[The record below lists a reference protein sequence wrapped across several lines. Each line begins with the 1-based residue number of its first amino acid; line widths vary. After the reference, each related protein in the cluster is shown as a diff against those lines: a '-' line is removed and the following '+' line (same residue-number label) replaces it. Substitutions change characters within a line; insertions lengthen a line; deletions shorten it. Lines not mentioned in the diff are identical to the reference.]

1 MLENADHA
9 DVRQAA
15 REPSAQRHAE
25 AHGSGNGGRELPTAR
40 GADLQVCA
48 GPPGPALFITP
59 DGLPLSWMRTH
70 SAKSLALLLCSFLLA
85 PAFAQAPF
93 SGTPA
98 IEQSL
103 KKLTVL
109 GSVLLIA
116 AHPDDENT
124 AILAYYARGR
134 QMRTGYLSLTRGE
147 GGQNLIGP
155 EQGDLLGL
163 IRSHELLAARRID
176 GAEQYFTRAIDFGYS
191 KTPEETFAKW
201 GRERI
206 LSDVV
211 WVIRRFRPD
220 VVILRFSG
228 TPKDGHGQH
237 QVSAILGKEAFFAA
251 GDPSRFPEQLKFVE
265 PWKARRLLFN
275 TFSFTREQ
283 EKDAAAAPGRIE
295 VDTGAYNPVLGV
307 SYSQIAGMS
316 RSMHRSQGMGAS
328 QRPGPSRQFLVPV
341 AGDAP
346 AKDALDGIDTTW
358 ERVPGG
364 AEIGRILAE
373 AVRTFEP
380 EHPER
385 TIPLLLKAHPLIAA
399 IHDPW
404 ASEKLVELHEAIALC
419 AGLWL
424 DANADSYAVV
434 PGATVEVG
442 YTALNRSAFPMA
454 LDSLTLEGMG
464 GESRTDTH
472 DATHDAAHRTALP
485 PNQPVNAQLK
495 YAVPADQPYSQ
506 PFWLREPKQGDTYTI
521 SDQRMVGLPDDPP
534 LLNLRFGMEAGGVA
548 FDLVRPVRHRY
559 VDRVDGEQT
568 RALTVVPPVALNLP
582 QDVVLFPN
590 GDARRV
596 EIEVHANV
604 PKVAGDVRLA
614 LDAGWSAEPV
624 SRAFEQAQAG
634 QQQPLAF
641 EVTPARGPDPPAW
654 LRGVA
659 RVGDREIGVGM
670 QVISHPPLPPLTVF
684 PPAVVRLV
692 RADVRVTARKVGYV
706 MGAGDQM
713 PDAIRQMGC
722 EVTLLTP
729 SDLEQRDLSE
739 FDAIVTGVR
748 AYNTRAD
755 LRVNLPRLLDYL
767 RNGGKLIDQYNV
779 TDGSLVPMGPY
790 PFKVGRERVSVE
802 EAPVTFTNPGNPLL
816 STPNEITQKD
826 FEGWIQER
834 GLYFASEWDAR
845 YQTVL
850 ESHDPGEKPLAG
862 GMLYARY
869 GKGVYIFSGY
879 SWFRELPAGV
889 PGAYRL
895 FANMLSAK

>member
-1 MLENADHA
+1 
-9 DVRQAA
+9 
-15 REPSAQRHAE
+15 
-25 AHGSGNGGRELPTAR
+25 
-40 GADLQVCA
+40 
-48 GPPGPALFITP
+48 
-59 DGLPLSWMRTH
+59 MRTH
-70 SAKSLALLLCSFLLA
+70 SAKSLALLLCLFLLA

-103 KKLTVL
+103 RKLTVL

-134 QMRTGYLSLTRGE
+134 HMRTGYLSLTRGE

-163 IRSHELLAARRID
+163 IRSHELLAARQID
-176 GAEQYFTRAIDFGYS
+176 GAEQFFTRAIDFGYS
-191 KTPEETFAKW
+191 KTPEETLAKW

-228 TPKDGHGQH
+228 TSKDGHGQH

-251 GDPSRFPEQLKFVE
+251 ADPSRFPEQLKFVE

-275 TFSFTREQ
+275 SFSFTKEM
-283 EKDAAAAPGRIE
+283 EKDAAATPGRIE
-295 VDTGAYNPVLGV
+295 VDTGAYDPVLGV

-346 AKDALDGIDTTW
+346 ANQAKDAFDGIDTTW
-358 ERVPGG
+358 QRVPGG
-364 AEIGRILAE
+364 AEIARILDE

-385 TIPLLLKAHPLIAA
+385 TIPLLLKAHPIIAA
-399 IHDPW
+399 PAALHDPW
-404 ASEKLVELHEAIALC
+404 AGEKLVELHEAIALC

-424 DANADSYAVV
+424 DANAGNYAVV
-434 PGATVEVG
+434 PGATVDVA

-464 GESRTDTH
+464 GESRTDAH
-472 DATHDAAHRTALP
+472 SAALG

-495 YAVPADQPYSQ
+495 YAIPSDQPYSQ
-506 PFWLREPKQGDTYTI
+506 PFWLRGPKQGDTYTI
-521 SDQRMVGLPDDPP
+521 SDQRMIGLPDDPP
-534 LLNLRFGMEAGGVA
+534 LLNLRFGMQAGGVA

-568 RALTVVPPVALNLP
+568 RALIVVPPVALNLP
-582 QDVVLFPN
+582 QDVVLFPS
-590 GDARRV
+590 GDARKV
-596 EIEVHANV
+596 EIQVRADV

-614 LDAGWSAEPV
+614 LDPGWSAAPA
-624 SRAFEQAQAG
+624 SRTFEQAQAG

-684 PPAVVRLV
+684 PPAVVKLV

-755 LRVNLPRLLDYL
+755 LRVNLPRLLDYV

>member
-1 MLENADHA
+1 MCTLIAKF
-9 DVRQAA
+9 Q
-15 REPSAQRHAE
+15 
-25 AHGSGNGGRELPTAR
+25 TAFL
-40 GADLQVCA
+40 GLV
-48 GPPGPALFITP
+48 LF
-59 DGLPLSWMRTH
+59 
-70 SAKSLALLLCSFLLA
+70 A
-85 PAFAQAPF
+85 PAFAQTPF

-103 KKLTVL
+103 KKLNVL

-134 QMRTGYLSLTRGE
+134 HIRTGYLSLTRGE

-163 IRSHELLAARRID
+163 IRTHELLAARQID
-176 GAEQYFTRAIDFGYS
+176 GAEQFFTRAIDFGYS

-228 TPKDGHGQH
+228 TPRDGHGQH
-237 QVSAILGKEAFFAA
+237 QVSAILGKEAFSAA
-251 GDPSRFPEQLKFVE
+251 ADPSRFPEQLKYVE

-275 TFSFTREQ
+275 TFSFTRDQ
-283 EKDAAAAPGRIE
+283 EKEAAATPGRIE
-295 VDTGAYNPVLGV
+295 VDTGAYNPVLGA

-316 RSMHRSQGMGAS
+316 RSMHRSQGMGAP
-328 QRPGPSRQFLVPV
+328 QRPGPSRNYLVPV

-346 AKDALDGIDTTW
+346 SKDAFDGIDTTW

-364 AEIGRILAE
+364 AEIGRILSE

-380 EHPER
+380 DHPER
-385 TIPLLLKAHPLIAA
+385 SIPLLLKAAAPMAA
-399 IHDPW
+399 IQDPW
-404 ASEKLVELHEAIALC
+404 AREKVNELHEAIALC

-424 DANADSYAVV
+424 DADADVYAAA
-434 PGATVEVG
+434 PGSTVEVR
-442 YTALNRSAFPMA
+442 YTALDRSGFPMA

-464 GESRTDTH
+464 GSSRTDAQH
-472 DATHDAAHRTALP
+472 AALK
-485 PNQPVNAQLK
+485 PNEPVNASLK

-506 PFWLREPKQGDTYTI
+506 PYWLREHKTGDTYTI
-521 SDQRMVGLPDDPP
+521 PNQELVGLPDDPP
-534 LLNLRFGMEAGGVA
+534 VLSLRFRIEAGGVA

-559 VDRVDGEQT
+559 IDRVEGEQT

-590 GDARRV
+590 GGARKV
-596 EIEVHANV
+596 EIEVRAEV
-604 PKVAGDVRLA
+604 PKVAGDVKLV
-614 LDAGWSAEPV
+614 LDSGWIAEPLV
-624 SRAFEQAQAG
+624 RAFEQAKAG
-634 QQQPLAF
+634 EQQPLAF
-641 EVTPARGPDPPAW
+641 DVKPAAGPDPPAY
-654 LRGVA
+654 LRAAAEIG
-659 RVGDREIGVGM
+659 GREISVGM

-684 PPAVVRLV
+684 PPAVIKLV
-692 RADVRVTARKVGYV
+692 PVDVRVTAHKIGYV
-706 MGAGDQM
+706 MGAGDEM
-713 PDAIRQMGC
+713 PDAIRQLGC
-722 EVTLLTP
+722 EVTLLTA
-729 SDLEQRDLSE
+729 SDLEQGDLSK
-739 FDAIVTGVR
+739 FHAIVTGVR
-748 AYNTRAD
+748 AYNVRAD
-755 LRVNLPRLLDYL
+755 LRANLPRLLEYVRD
-767 RNGGKLIDQYNV
+767 GGTLIDQYNV
-779 TDGSLVPMGPY
+779 TDSNLLPTGSNVAPMGPY
-790 PFKVGRERVSVE
+790 PFTISHGRVSVE
-802 EAPVTFTNPGNPLL
+802 EAPVAFPNPQSPLL
-816 STPNEITQKD
+816 HSPNEITPED
-826 FEGWIQER
+826 FAGWIQER
-834 GLYFASEWDAR
+834 GLYFASEWDSH

-862 GMLYARY
+862 GMLFTRY

-889 PGAYRL
+889 PGAFRI
-895 FANMLSAK
+895 FANMLSAGG

>member
-1 MLENADHA
+1 
-9 DVRQAA
+9 
-15 REPSAQRHAE
+15 
-25 AHGSGNGGRELPTAR
+25 
-40 GADLQVCA
+40 
-48 GPPGPALFITP
+48 
-59 DGLPLSWMRTH
+59 MRTH
-70 SAKSLALLLCSFLLA
+70 SAKSGLPSPCRKGAVLALLLCLLPLA
-85 PAFAQAPF
+85 PALAQAPF

-109 GSVLLIA
+109 GSVLMIA

-134 QMRTGYLSLTRGE
+134 HMRTGYLSLTRGE
-147 GGQNLIGP
+147 GGQNLIGA

-163 IRSHELLAARRID
+163 IRSQELLAARRID
-176 GAEQYFTRAIDFGYS
+176 GAEQFFTRAIDFGFS
-191 KTPEETFAKW
+191 KTPEETFEKW

-211 WVIRRFRPD
+211 WVIRSFRPD

-228 TPKDGHGQH
+228 TPRDGHGQH
-237 QVSAILGKEAFFAA
+237 QVSALVGKEAFVAA
-251 GDPSRFPEQLKFVE
+251 ADPSRFPEQLKFVE
-265 PWKARRLLFN
+265 PWKARRLMFN
-275 TFSFTREQ
+275 SFSFTREM
-283 EKDAAAAPGRIE
+283 EKEAATTPGRIE
-295 VDTGAYNPVLGV
+295 VDTGAFDPVLGV

-328 QRPGPSRQFLVPV
+328 QRPGPSRNFLVPV

-346 AKDALDGIDTTW
+346 AKDARDAFDGIDTSW
-358 ERVPGG
+358 GRVPGG
-364 AEIGRILAE
+364 AELGRILDE
-373 AVRTFEP
+373 AVRAFEP
-380 EHPER
+380 DHPER
-385 TIPLLLKAHPLIAA
+385 TIPLLLKAREPIAA
-399 IHDPW
+399 LDDPW
-404 ASEKLVELHEAIALC
+404 AREKLIELNEAIALC

-424 DANADSYAVV
+424 DANADNYAVV
-434 PGATVEVG
+434 PGASVEVA

-454 LDSLTLEGMG
+454 LESLTLEGMG
-464 GESRTDTH
+464 GQSRTD
-472 DATHDAAHRTALP
+472 AHHAPLES
-485 PNQPVNAQLK
+485 NQPVNAQLK
-495 YAVPADQPYSQ
+495 FAVPADQPYSQ

-534 LLNLRFGMEAGGVA
+534 LLNLRFGIEAGGVS

-568 RALTVVPPVALNLP
+568 RALTVVPLVSLNLP

-590 GDARRV
+590 GDARKV
-596 EIEVHANV
+596 EIEVRADV

-614 LDAGWSAEPV
+614 LDAGWTADPV
-624 SRAFEQAQAG
+624 SRPFEQAQAG
-634 QQQPLAF
+634 QQQPLSF
-641 EVTPARGPDPPAW
+641 EVKPARGADPPAL

-659 RVGDREIGVGM
+659 HVGDREIGVGLL
-670 QVISHPPLPPLTVF
+670 VISHPPLPPLTVF
-684 PPAVVRLV
+684 PPAVVKLV
-692 RADVRVTARKVGYV
+692 RADVRVTAHKIGYV
-706 MGAGDQM
+706 MGAGDDM
-713 PDAIRQMGC
+713 PDAIRQLGC
-722 EVTLLTP
+722 EVTLLTA

-755 LRVNLPRLLDYL
+755 LRVNLPRLLDYV

-779 TDGSLVPMGPY
+779 TDGNLVPMGPY
-790 PFKVGRERVSVE
+790 PFKIGHDRVTVE
-802 EAPVTFTNPGNPLL
+802 ESPVTFTNLSNPLL
-816 STPNEITQKD
+816 SAPNEISQKD
-826 FEGWIQER
+826 FDGWIQER
-834 GLYFASEWDAR
+834 GLYFASEWDPR

>member
-1 MLENADHA
+1 
-9 DVRQAA
+9 
-15 REPSAQRHAE
+15 
-25 AHGSGNGGRELPTAR
+25 
-40 GADLQVCA
+40 
-48 GPPGPALFITP
+48 
-59 DGLPLSWMRTH
+59 MRTH
-70 SAKSLALLLCSFLLA
+70 SAKSLVAHALLRAVSRLVSTLLCLFVVK
-85 PAFAQAPF
+85 PALAQAPF

-103 KKLTVL
+103 EKLTVL
-109 GSVLLIA
+109 GSVLMIA

-134 QMRTGYLSLTRGE
+134 HMRTGYLSLTRGE

-176 GAEQYFTRAIDFGYS
+176 GAEQFFTRAVDFGFT
-191 KTPEETFAKW
+191 KTPEETFEKW

-251 GDPSRFPEQLKFVE
+251 GDPNRFPEQLKFVE

-275 TFSFTREQ
+275 LFSFTRET
-283 EKDAAAAPGRIE
+283 EKEAAATPGRIE
-295 VDTGAYNPVLGV
+295 VDTGAYDPVLGV

-346 AKDALDGIDTTW
+346 AKDAFDGIDATW
-358 ERVPGG
+358 GRVPGG

-373 AVRTFEP
+373 AERTFVP
-380 EHPER
+380 DHPER
-385 TIPLLLKAHPLIAA
+385 TIPLLIKAHPLIAA

-404 ASEKLVELHEAIALC
+404 AREKLVDLNEAIALC

-434 PGATVEVG
+434 PGATVEVA

-454 LDSLTLEGMG
+454 LDSLTLGGMG
-464 GESRTDTH
+464 GESRTDAH
-472 DATHDAAHRTALP
+472 HAALG

-495 YAVPADQPYSQ
+495 YAVPANQPYSQ

-521 SDQRMVGLPDDPP
+521 SDQRLVGLPDDPP
-534 LLNLRFGMEAGGVA
+534 VLNLRFGIVAGGVA

-590 GDARRV
+590 GEARKV
-596 EIEVHANV
+596 EIAVRANM

-624 SRAFEQAQAG
+624 SRTFEQEKAG
-634 QQQPLAF
+634 QQQPLDF
-641 EVTPARGPDPPAW
+641 EVKPARGADPPAQ

-670 QVISHPPLPPLTVF
+670 LVISHPPLPPLTVF
-684 PPAVVRLV
+684 PPAVVKLV

-706 MGAGDQM
+706 MGAGDEM
-713 PDAIRQMGC
+713 PGAIRQLGC
-722 EVTLLTP
+722 EVTLLTA

-755 LRVNLPRLLDYL
+755 LRANLPRLLDYVHS
-767 RNGGKLIDQYNV
+767 GGKLIDQYNV
-779 TDGSLVPMGPY
+779 TDGNLVPMGPY
-790 PFKVGRERVSVE
+790 PFKVGHDRVTVE
-802 EAPVTFTNPGNPLL
+802 ESPVTFTNPGNPLL

-826 FEGWIQER
+826 FEGWTQER

-845 YQTVL
+845 YQTIL

-869 GKGVYIFSGY
+869 GKGVYVFTGY

-895 FANMLSAK
+895 FANMLSAR

>member
-1 MLENADHA
+1 
-9 DVRQAA
+9 
-15 REPSAQRHAE
+15 
-25 AHGSGNGGRELPTAR
+25 
-40 GADLQVCA
+40 
-48 GPPGPALFITP
+48 
-59 DGLPLSWMRTH
+59 MRTH
-70 SAKSLALLLCSFLLA
+70 SAKSRLPSRDRKLPSRDRKGAFLALLLCLFPLP
-85 PAFAQAPF
+85 PAFAQSPF

-103 KKLTVL
+103 EKLTVL
-109 GSVLLIA
+109 GSVLMIA

-134 QMRTGYLSLTRGE
+134 HMRTGYLSLTRGE

-163 IRSHELLAARRID
+163 IRSHELLAARQID
-176 GAEQYFTRAIDFGYS
+176 GAEQFFTRAIDFGYS
-191 KTPEETFAKW
+191 KTPEETFEKW
-201 GRERI
+201 GHERV

-237 QVSAILGKEAFFAA
+237 QVSAIVGKEAFFAA
-251 GDPSRFPEQLKFVE
+251 GDPTRFPEQLKIVQ
-265 PWKARRLLFN
+265 PWKARRLMFN
-275 TFSFTREQ
+275 SFSFTREM
-283 EKDAAAAPGRIE
+283 EKEAAATPGRIE
-295 VDTGAYNPVLGV
+295 VDTGAFNPVLGV

-316 RSMHRSQGMGAS
+316 RSMHRSQGMGAT
-328 QRPGPSRQFLVPV
+328 QRPGPSKQFLVPV
-341 AGDAP
+341 AGDAL
-346 AKDALDGIDTTW
+346 AKDAKDVFDSIDTTW
-358 ERVPGG
+358 ERLPGG
-364 AEIGRILAE
+364 AEAGHILEE

-380 EHPER
+380 DHPER

-399 IHDPW
+399 IAATDAPW
-404 ASEKLVELHEAIALC
+404 AREKLVELNEAIALC

-424 DANADSYAVV
+424 DANADNYAVV
-434 PGATVEVG
+434 PGATVEVS
-442 YTALNRSAFPMA
+442 YTALNRSSFPMA

-464 GESRTDTH
+464 VESH
-472 DATHDAAHRTALP
+472 AAAHDPAQHAALGLE
-485 PNQPVNAQLK
+485 QPVNAQLQC
-495 YAVPADQPYSQ
+495 AVPADQPYSQ

-534 LLNLRFGMEAGGVA
+534 LLNLRFGIEAGGVA
-548 FDLVRPVRHRY
+548 VDLVRPVRHRY

-590 GDARRV
+590 GDARKV
-596 EIEVHANV
+596 EIEVRAGV
-604 PKVAGDVRLA
+604 PKVAGDVRVA

-624 SRAFEQAQAG
+624 ARPFEQAQEG

-641 EVTPARGPDPPAW
+641 EVKPAPGPDPPAL

-659 RVGDREIGVGM
+659 RLTEREAGREIAVGM
-670 QVISHPPLPPLTVF
+670 LVISHPPLPPLTVF
-684 PPAVVRLV
+684 PPAVVKLV
-692 RADVRVTARKVGYV
+692 RADVRVTAHKIGYV
-706 MGAGDQM
+706 MGAGDEM
-713 PDAIRQMGC
+713 PEAIRQLGC
-722 EVTLLTP
+722 EVTLLSA

-748 AYNTRAD
+748 AYNTRPD
-755 LRVNLPRLLDYL
+755 LRVNLPRLLDYV

-779 TDGSLVPMGPY
+779 MDGNLVPMGPY
-790 PFKVGRERVSVE
+790 PFKIGHDRITVE
-802 EAPVTFTNPGNPLL
+802 EAPVKFTNLSNPLL
-816 STPNEITQKD
+816 SKPNEITQKD
-826 FEGWIQER
+826 FEGWVQER
-834 GLYFASEWDAR
+834 GLYFASEWDPR

-862 GMLYARY
+862 GMLYTRY

-879 SWFRELPAGV
+879 AWFRELPAGV

-895 FANMLSAK
+895 FANMLSK

>member
-1 MLENADHA
+1 
-9 DVRQAA
+9 
-15 REPSAQRHAE
+15 
-25 AHGSGNGGRELPTAR
+25 
-40 GADLQVCA
+40 
-48 GPPGPALFITP
+48 
-59 DGLPLSWMRTH
+59 MRTH
-70 SAKSLALLLCSFLLA
+70 SAKSLVARLWGGQSGLPIRAERGSSPARDKSRPPDLWVSAGGVPVLVAMLLGLFQCVPAL
-85 PAFAQAPF
+85 AQAPF

-109 GSVLLIA
+109 GSVLMIA

-176 GAEQYFTRAIDFGYS
+176 GAEQFFTRAIDFGFT
-191 KTPEETFAKW
+191 KTPEETFEKW
-201 GRERI
+201 GHERI

-237 QVSAILGKEAFFAA
+237 QVSAIVGKEAFFAA

-275 TFSFTREQ
+275 SFSFTKEM
-283 EKDAAAAPGRIE
+283 EKDAAATPGRIE

-341 AGDAP
+341 AGEAP
-346 AKDALDGIDTTW
+346 AKDAKDALDGIDTTW
-358 ERVPGG
+358 ERVSGG
-364 AEIGRILAE
+364 AEIGRILEE
-373 AVRTFEP
+373 AVRTFAP

-385 TIPLLLKAHPLIAA
+385 TIPLLSKAHPLIAG
-399 IHDPW
+399 IHDAW
-404 ASEKLVELHEAIALC
+404 ASEKLAELNEAIALC

-424 DANADSYAVV
+424 DANVDNYAVV
-434 PGATVEVG
+434 PGATIEVN

-454 LDSLTLEGMG
+454 LEGLTLEGMG
-464 GESRTDTH
+464 GAARTDAKH
-472 DATHDAAHRTALP
+472 PALA

-521 SDQRMVGLPDDPP
+521 SDQRLVGLPDDPP
-534 LLNLRFGMEAGGVA
+534 LLTLRFGLEAGGVM
-548 FDLVRPVRHRY
+548 FDLVRPVRHRF

-582 QDVVLFPN
+582 QDVVLFPS
-590 GDARRV
+590 GDARKV
-596 EIEVHANV
+596 EIEVRANV
-604 PKVAGDVRLA
+604 PKVSGDVRLA
-614 LDAGWSAEPV
+614 LDAGWSADPL
-624 SRAFEQAQAG
+624 SRPFEQAQEG
-634 QQQPLAF
+634 QQQPLSF
-641 EVTPARGPDPPAW
+641 EIKPGPGPDPPAQ

-659 RVGDREIGVGM
+659 RVGEREIRVGM
-670 QVISHPPLPPLTVF
+670 LVISHPPLPPLTVF
-684 PPAVVRLV
+684 PPAVVKLV
-692 RADVRVTARKVGYV
+692 RADVRVTAHKIGYV

-713 PDAIRQMGC
+713 PDAIRQLGC
-722 EVTLLTP
+722 DVTLLTA

-755 LRVNLPRLLDYL
+755 LRVNLPRLLEYV

-779 TDGSLVPMGPY
+779 TDGNLVPMGPY
-790 PFKVGRERVSVE
+790 PFKVGHDRVTVE
-802 EAPVTFTNPGNPLL
+802 ESPVTFTNLSNPLL
-816 STPNEITQKD
+816 STPNEISQKD

-834 GLYFASEWDAR
+834 GLYFASEWDPR
-845 YQTVL
+845 YQTVI
-850 ESHDPGEKPLAG
+850 ESHDPGEKPLSG

>member
-1 MLENADHA
+1 
-9 DVRQAA
+9 
-15 REPSAQRHAE
+15 
-25 AHGSGNGGRELPTAR
+25 
-40 GADLQVCA
+40 
-48 GPPGPALFITP
+48 
-59 DGLPLSWMRTH
+59 MRTYF
-70 SAKSLALLLCSFLLA
+70 ATFLALLLGLFSLA

-93 SGTPA
+93 SGTPS

-109 GSVLLIA
+109 GSVLMIA

-134 QMRTGYLSLTRGE
+134 HMRTGYLSLTRGE

-163 IRSHELLAARRID
+163 IRSHELLEARRID
-176 GAEQYFTRAIDFGYS
+176 GAEQFFTRAIDFGYS

-201 GRERI
+201 GHERI

-237 QVSAILGKEAFFAA
+237 QVSAIVGKEAFFAA

-283 EKDAAAAPGRIE
+283 EKDAAAIPGRIE
-295 VDTGAYNPVLGV
+295 VDTGAFNPVLGV

-346 AKDALDGIDTTW
+346 AKDAFDGVDTTW
-358 ERVPGG
+358 GRVPGG
-364 AEIGRILAE
+364 AELGRILEE
-373 AVRTFEP
+373 AVTTFQP
-380 EHPER
+380 DHPER
-385 TIPLLLKAHPLIAA
+385 TIPVLLKARAPIAA
-399 IHDPW
+399 IAASNDSW
-404 ASEKLVELHEAIALC
+404 AREKLVELNEAIALC

-424 DANADSYAVV
+424 DANADDYAVV
-434 PGATVEVG
+434 PGATVGVA
-442 YTALNRSAFPMA
+442 YTALNRSSYPVA

-464 GESRTDTH
+464 GESHTDAH
-472 DATHDAAHRTALP
+472 HAAMLS
-485 PNQPVNAQLK
+485 NQPVNAQLK
-495 YAVPADQPYSQ
+495 YTVPANQPYSQ

-534 LLNLRFGMEAGGVA
+534 LLNLRFGLQAGDVA

-568 RALTVVPPVALNLP
+568 RALTVVPLVALNLP

-590 GDARRV
+590 GDARKV
-596 EIEVHANV
+596 EIEVRADV

-624 SRAFEQAQAG
+624 SRTFEQAQAG
-634 QQQPLAF
+634 QQQPLTF
-641 EVTPARGPDPPAW
+641 EVKPAQGADPPAQ

-659 RVGDREIGVGM
+659 HVGDREIGVGM
-670 QVISHPPLPPLTVF
+670 LVISHPPLPPLTVF
-684 PPAVVRLV
+684 PPAVVKLV

-706 MGAGDQM
+706 MGAGDEM
-713 PDAIRQMGC
+713 PDAIRQLGC
-722 EVTLLTP
+722 EVTLLSP
-729 SDLEQRDLSE
+729 SDLEQRNLSE

-755 LRVNLPRLLDYL
+755 LRVNLPRLLEYV
-767 RNGGKLIDQYNV
+767 RNGGTLIDQYNV
-779 TDGSLVPMGPY
+779 TDGNLVPMGPY
-790 PFKVGRERVSVE
+790 PFKVSHDRVTVE

-816 STPNEITQKD
+816 STPNQITQKD

-834 GLYFASEWDAR
+834 GLYFASEWDPK

-889 PGAYRL
+889 PGAYRV

>member
-1 MLENADHA
+1 
-9 DVRQAA
+9 
-15 REPSAQRHAE
+15 
-25 AHGSGNGGRELPTAR
+25 
-40 GADLQVCA
+40 
-48 GPPGPALFITP
+48 
-59 DGLPLSWMRTH
+59 MRIH
-70 SAKSLALLLCSFLLA
+70 SANCELEGGQFCPQPAFSRLSLSLLICLFLLA

-103 KKLTVL
+103 QKLTVL
-109 GSVLLIA
+109 GSVLMIA

-134 QMRTGYLSLTRGE
+134 HMRTGYLSLTRGE

-163 IRSHELLAARRID
+163 IRSQELLAARRID
-176 GAEQYFTRAIDFGYS
+176 GAEQYFPRAIDFGFS
-191 KTPEETFAKW
+191 KTPEETLAKW

-228 TPKDGHGQH
+228 TPRDGHGQH
-237 QVSAILGKEAFFAA
+237 QVSAILGKEAFAAA
-251 GDPSRFPEQLKFVE
+251 GDPTRFPEQLQFVE

-275 TFSFTREQ
+275 SFSFTKEM
-283 EKDAAAAPGRIE
+283 EKDAAATPGRIE

-346 AKDALDGIDTTW
+346 AKDAKDAFDAIDTTW
-358 ERVPGG
+358 NRLPGG
-364 AEIGRILAE
+364 APIGNILAQ
-373 AVRTFEP
+373 AATRFEP
-380 EHPER
+380 EFPEQ
-385 TIPLLLKAHPLIAA
+385 TIADLLQAYPLIAA
-399 IHDPW
+399 IHHPEAD
-404 ASEKLVELHEAIALC
+404 AKLAELREAIALC

-424 DANADSYAVV
+424 DANTDNYEVV
-434 PGATVEVG
+434 PGGSIEVN
-442 YTALNRSAFPMA
+442 YTALNRSTFPLV

-464 GESRTDTH
+464 ASVRSG
-472 DATHDAAHRTALP
+472 AQQAALKI
-485 PNQPVNAQLK
+485 NQPVNAQLK
-495 YAVPADQPYSQ
+495 FAVPADQPYSQ
-506 PFWLREPKQGDTYTI
+506 PFWLRLPKQGDTYNI
-521 SDQRMVGLPDDPP
+521 PDQRMIGLPDDPP
-534 LLNLRFGMEAGGVA
+534 LLNLRFHILANGVA

-582 QDVVLFPN
+582 QDVVLFPS
-590 GDARRV
+590 GDARQVAIQVR
-596 EIEVHANV
+596 ADV

-614 LDAGWSAEPV
+614 LDAGWTAEPV
-624 SRAFEQAQAG
+624 SRNFEQAQAG
-634 QQQPLAF
+634 QQQPLTF
-641 EVTPARGPDPPAW
+641 EVTPARGPDPPAQ

-659 RVGDREIGVGM
+659 HVGGREIGVGM
-670 QVISHPPLPPLTVF
+670 LVISHPPLPPLTVF
-684 PPAVVRLV
+684 PPAVVKLV

-706 MGAGDQM
+706 MGAGDEM
-713 PDAIRQMGC
+713 PDAIRQLGC
-722 EVTLLTP
+722 DVTLLTA
-729 SDLEQRDLSE
+729 SDLEQRNLSE

-755 LRVNLPRLLDYL
+755 LRVNLPRLMDYVY
-767 RNGGKLIDQYNV
+767 NGGKLIDQYNV
-779 TDGSLVPMGPY
+779 TDANLVPMGPY
-790 PFKVGRERVSVE
+790 PFKVGHDRVTVE
-802 EAPVTFTNPGNPLL
+802 EAPVTFTNLGNPLL

-879 SWFRELPAGV
+879 AWFRELPAGV
-889 PGAYRL
+889 AGAYRL

>member
-1 MLENADHA
+1 
-9 DVRQAA
+9 
-15 REPSAQRHAE
+15 
-25 AHGSGNGGRELPTAR
+25 
-40 GADLQVCA
+40 
-48 GPPGPALFITP
+48 
-59 DGLPLSWMRTH
+59 MRTH
-70 SAKSLALLLCSFLLA
+70 SAKHLVLLLSLFLLA

-103 KKLTVL
+103 EKLTVL
-109 GSVLLIA
+109 GSVLMIA

-134 QMRTGYLSLTRGE
+134 HMRTGYLSLTRGE

-163 IRSHELLAARRID
+163 IRSQELLAARRID
-176 GAEQYFTRAIDFGYS
+176 GAEQFFTRAIDFGFS
-191 KTPEETFAKW
+191 KTADETFAKW
-201 GRERI
+201 GHERV

-211 WVIRRFRPD
+211 WVIRSFRPD

-237 QVSAILGKEAFFAA
+237 QVSAIVGKEAFFAA
-251 GDPSRFPEQLKFVE
+251 GDPSRFPEQLKFVQ

-275 TFSFTREQ
+275 SFSFTKEM
-283 EKDAAAAPGRIE
+283 EKEAAATPGRIE

-328 QRPGPSRQFLVPV
+328 QRPGPSKNFLVPL

-346 AKDALDGIDTTW
+346 AKNPPMNDAFEGIDTTW

-364 AEIGRILAE
+364 AEIGRILEE
-373 AVRTFEP
+373 AARTFQP
-380 EHPER
+380 DRPER
-385 TIPLLLKAHPLIAA
+385 TIPLLLKAHPLVAA
-399 IHDPW
+399 LHDPW
-404 ASEKLVELHEAIALC
+404 ASEKLVELNEAIALC

-424 DANADSYAVV
+424 DANADNYAVV
-434 PGATVEVG
+434 PGATVELG
-442 YTALNRSAFPMA
+442 YSALNRSEFPMA

-464 GESRTDTH
+464 GETHTDAH
-472 DATHDAAHRTALP
+472 HAALAL
-485 PNQPVNAQLK
+485 NQPVNAQLK

-506 PFWLREPKQGDTYTI
+506 PFWLREPRGGDTYTI
-521 SDQRMVGLPDDPP
+521 SDQRLVGLPDDPP
-534 LLNLRFGMEAGGVA
+534 LLNLRFGIEAGGVA

-590 GDARRV
+590 GDARKV
-596 EIEVHANV
+596 EIEVRADA
-604 PKVAGDVRLA
+604 PKVAGLVRLA
-614 LDAGWSAEPV
+614 LDAGWNADPV
-624 SRAFEQAQAG
+624 SRPFEQAQEG
-634 QQQPLAF
+634 QQQPLSF
-641 EVTPARGPDPPAW
+641 EVKPDRGPDPPAW

-659 RVGDREIGVGM
+659 RVGEREISVGM
-670 QVISHPPLPPLTVF
+670 LVISHPPLPPLTVF
-684 PPAVVRLV
+684 PPAVVKLV
-692 RADVRVTARKVGYV
+692 RADVRVTAHKIGYV

-713 PDAIRQMGC
+713 PDAIRQLGC
-722 EVTLLTP
+722 EVTLLSA
-729 SDLEQRDLSE
+729 SDLEQRDLSA

-755 LRVNLPRLLDYL
+755 LRVNLPRLLDYV

-779 TDGSLVPMGPY
+779 TDGNLVPMGPY
-790 PFKVGRERVSVE
+790 PFKVGHERVTVE
-802 EAPVTFTNPGNPLL
+802 EAPVTFTNLSNPLL
-816 STPNEITQKD
+816 SNPNEITQKD
-826 FEGWIQER
+826 FDGWIQER
-834 GLYFASEWDAR
+834 GLYFATEWDPR

-862 GMLYARY
+862 GMLYTRY

-879 SWFRELPAGV
+879 AWFRELPAGV

-895 FANMLSAK
+895 FANMLSVK

>member
-1 MLENADHA
+1 
-9 DVRQAA
+9 
-15 REPSAQRHAE
+15 
-25 AHGSGNGGRELPTAR
+25 
-40 GADLQVCA
+40 
-48 GPPGPALFITP
+48 
-59 DGLPLSWMRTH
+59 MRTC
-70 SAKSLALLLCSFLLA
+70 SAKFLTLFLCAFLLTS
-85 PAFAQAPF
+85 AFAQVPF
-93 SGTPA
+93 AGTPA

-109 GSVLLIA
+109 GSVLMIA

-124 AILAYYARGR
+124 AILAYFARGR
-134 QMRTGYLSLTRGE
+134 HLRTGYLSLTRGE

-163 IRSHELLAARRID
+163 IRSHELLQAREID
-176 GAEQYFTRAIDFGYS
+176 GAEQFFTRAIDFGYT
-191 KTPEETFAKW
+191 KTPEETLAKW

-228 TPKDGHGQH
+228 TSKDGHGQH

-251 GDPSRFPEQLKFVE
+251 GDPTRFPEQLQYAE
-265 PWKARRLLFN
+265 AWKPRRLLFN
-275 TFSFTREQ
+275 TFSFTKEQ
-283 EKDAAAAPGRIE
+283 EKEAATIAGRIE
-295 VDTGAYNPVLGV
+295 VDVGAYNPVLGA

-328 QRPGPSRQFLVPV
+328 QRPGPSKQFLVPV
-341 AGDAP
+341 AGDPP
-346 AKDALDGIDTTW
+346 AKDALDGIDTGWT
-358 ERVPGG
+358 RVPSGG
-364 AEIGRILAE
+364 GVGRLLEE
-373 AVRTFEP
+373 AARAFQP
-380 EHPER
+380 DHPEL
-385 TIPLLLKAHPLIAA
+385 TIPLLLKAYAPIAA

-404 ASEKLVELHEAIALC
+404 AARKLADLREAIALC

-424 DANADSYAVV
+424 DANTESYAVV
-434 PGATVEVG
+434 PGAAVEVA
-442 YTALNRSAFPMA
+442 YTALNRSAFPIV

-464 GESRTDTH
+464 GQSRTDAKH
-472 DATHDAAHRTALP
+472 AALAA
-485 PNQPVNAQLK
+485 NQPVNAHLK
-495 YAVPADQPYSQ
+495 YAVPANQPYSQ
-506 PFWLREPKQGDTYTI
+506 PFWLREPKQGDSYAI
-521 SDQRMVGLPDDPP
+521 SDQRMIGLPDDPP
-534 LLNLRFGMEAGGVA
+534 LLNLRFGMEAAGLA

-590 GDARRV
+590 GASRKV
-596 EIEVHANV
+596 EMDLRADV
-604 PKVAGDVRLA
+604 PKVAGEVRLA
-614 LDAGWSAEPV
+614 LDSGWGAEPV
-624 SRAFEQAQAG
+624 SRPFEQTQEG
-634 QQQPLAF
+634 QQQSLTF
-641 EVTPARGPDPPAW
+641 EVKPAAGFTPPAQ

-659 RVGDREIGVGM
+659 RMGDREIGVGVL
-670 QVISHPPLPPLTVF
+670 VISHPPLPPLTVF
-684 PPAVVRLV
+684 PPAVVKLV
-692 RADVRVTARKVGYV
+692 RVDVRVTAKKIGYV

-713 PDAIRQMGC
+713 PDAIRQLGC
-722 EVTLLTP
+722 EVTLLSP
-729 SDLEQRDLSE
+729 SDLQQRDLSE

-755 LRVNLPRLLDYL
+755 LRVNLPRLLDYVQH
-767 RNGGKLIDQYNV
+767 GGTLIDQYNV
-779 TDGSLVPMGPY
+779 TDGNLVPIGPY

-802 EAPVTFTNPGNPLL
+802 EAAVAFTNPQNPLMAKPNQI
-816 STPNEITQKD
+816 TPKD
-826 FEGWIQER
+826 FDGWIQER
-834 GLYFASEWDAR
+834 GLYFASEWDPR

-850 ESHDPGEKPLAG
+850 ESHDPGEKPQGG

-869 GKGVYIFSGY
+869 GKGVYIFTGY
-879 SWFRELPAGV
+879 AWFRQLPAGV

>member
-1 MLENADHA
+1 
-9 DVRQAA
+9 
-15 REPSAQRHAE
+15 
-25 AHGSGNGGRELPTAR
+25 
-40 GADLQVCA
+40 
-48 GPPGPALFITP
+48 
-59 DGLPLSWMRTH
+59 MRTH
-70 SAKSLALLLCSFLLA
+70 SAKSLALLLFLIT

-103 KKLTVL
+103 RKLTVL
-109 GSVLLIA
+109 GSVLMIA

-124 AILAYYARGR
+124 AVLAYYARGR
-134 QMRTGYLSLTRGE
+134 HMRTGYLSLTRGE

-155 EQGDLLGL
+155 DQGDLLGL
-163 IRSHELLAARRID
+163 IRSHELLAARQID
-176 GAEQYFTRAIDFGYS
+176 GAEQFFTRAIDFGYS
-191 KTPEETFAKW
+191 KTAEETLAKW
-201 GRERI
+201 GRDRI

-228 TPKDGHGQH
+228 TPRDGHGQH

-251 GDPSRFPEQLKFVE
+251 GDPSHFPEQLKFVE
-265 PWKARRLLFN
+265 PWMPRRLLFN
-275 TFSFTREQ
+275 SFSFTKEM
-283 EKDAAAAPGRIE
+283 EKEAAATPGRIE
-295 VDTGAYNPVLGV
+295 VDTGAFDPVLGV

-346 AKDALDGIDTTW
+346 VKDAFDDIDANW
-358 ERVPGG
+358 NRVSGG
-364 AEIGRILAE
+364 AEIAPILDE

-399 IHDPW
+399 IGNPW
-404 ASEKLVELHEAIALC
+404 AAEKLVELNEAIALC

-424 DANADSYAVV
+424 DANAENYDVV
-434 PGATVEVG
+434 PGATVEVS
-442 YTALNRSAFPMA
+442 YTALNRSAFPMT
-454 LDSLTLEGMG
+454 LDKLTLEGMG
-464 GESRTDTH
+464 GSVPTDAKH
-472 DATHDAAHRTALP
+472 AAMAS
-485 PNQPVNAQLK
+485 NQPVNSQLK
-495 YAVPADQPYSQ
+495 YTVPADQPYSQ
-506 PFWLREPKQGDTYTI
+506 PFWLREPKQGDTYSI
-521 SDQRMVGLPDDPP
+521 PDQRLVGLPDDPP
-534 LLNLRFGMEAGGVA
+534 LLNLRFAIEAGGVA

-582 QDVVLFPN
+582 QNMVLFPN
-590 GDARRV
+590 SGARKV
-596 EIEVHANV
+596 EIEVRADV

-614 LDAGWSAEPV
+614 LDAGWSATPV
-624 SRAFEQAQAG
+624 SRPFEQAQAG

-641 EVTPARGPDPPAW
+641 EVTPDRGPDPPAW

-659 RVGDREIGVGM
+659 HLLQSGTEREIGVGM

-684 PPAVVRLV
+684 PPAIVKLV
-692 RADVRVTARKVGYV
+692 RADVRVTAHKVGYV
-706 MGAGDQM
+706 MGAGDEM
-713 PDAIRQMGC
+713 PDAIRQLGC
-722 EVTLLTP
+722 EVILLTA
-729 SDLEQRDLSE
+729 SDLEQRNLAE

-755 LRVNLPRLLDYL
+755 LRVNLPRLLDYV

-779 TDGSLVPMGPY
+779 TDGNLVPMGPY
-790 PFKVGRERVSVE
+790 PFKVGHDRVTVE
-802 EAPVTFTNPGNPLL
+802 EAPVTFTNLSNPLL

-862 GMLYARY
+862 GMLYAHY

-879 SWFRELPAGV
+879 AWFRELPAGV
-889 PGAYRL
+889 AGAYRL
-895 FANMLSAK
+895 FANMLSAN

>member
-1 MLENADHA
+1 MC
-9 DVRQAA
+9 
-15 REPSAQRHAE
+15 
-25 AHGSGNGGRELPTAR
+25 TY
-40 GADLQVCA
+40 
-48 GPPGPALFITP
+48 
-59 DGLPLSWMRTH
+59 
-70 SAKSLALLLCSFLLA
+70 SAKFLALLLCACLFA

-103 KKLTVL
+103 DKLPVL

-124 AILAYYARGR
+124 AILAYFARGR
-134 QMRTGYLSLTRGE
+134 HMRTGYLSLTRGE

-176 GAEQYFTRAIDFGYS
+176 GAEQFFTRAIDFGYS
-191 KTPEETFAKW
+191 KTPEETMAKW
-201 GRERI
+201 GHDRI

-211 WVIRRFRPD
+211 WVIRSFRPD

-237 QVSAILGKEAFFAA
+237 QVSAILGKEAFSAA
-251 GDPSRFPEQLKFVE
+251 ADPNRFPEQLKFVQ

-275 TFSFTREQ
+275 SFSFTREQ

-295 VDTGAYNPVLGV
+295 VDLGAYDPVLGV

-328 QRPGPSRQFLVPV
+328 QRPGPVKNYLVPV
-341 AGDAP
+341 AGDP
-346 AKDALDGIDTTW
+346 PTKDAFDGIDTSW
-358 ERVPGG
+358 DRVPGS

-373 AVRTFEP
+373 AARAFEP
-380 EHPER
+380 SHPER
-385 TIPLLLKAHPLIAA
+385 AIPLLLKVHPLIAA

-404 ASEKLVELHEAIALC
+404 ATEKLNDLDEAIALC

-424 DANADSYAVV
+424 DANADNYAVV
-434 PGATVEVG
+434 PGSTVEVS
-442 YTALNRSAFPMA
+442 YTALNRSSVPMK
-454 LDSLTLEGMG
+454 LESLTLEGMG
-464 GESRTDTH
+464 GESRTDAH
-472 DATHDAAHRTALP
+472 AAELAA
-485 PNQPVNAQLK
+485 NQPVNAQLK
-495 YAVPADQPYSQ
+495 YTVPVDQPYSQ
-506 PFWLREPKQGDTYTI
+506 PFWLREPRHGDTYTI
-521 SDQRMVGLPDDPP
+521 SDQRLVGQPDDPP
-534 LLNLRFGMEAGGVA
+534 VLTLRFRIQSGSVT

-582 QDVVLFPN
+582 RDMVLFPDN
-590 GDARRV
+590 HPRSVDIDVRADA
-596 EIEVHANV
+596 
-604 PKVAGDVRLA
+604 PKQAGDVRLA
-614 LDAGWSAEPV
+614 LDPGWDAQPATRPFTQEKVAE
-624 SRAFEQAQAG
+624 
-634 QQQPLAF
+634 QQPLAF
-641 EVTPARGPDPPAW
+641 EIKPANGPDPSE
-654 LRGVA
+654 LRAVA
-659 RVGDREIGVGM
+659 HVGDRDIGVGM
-670 QVISHPPLPPLTVF
+670 LVISHPPLPPLTVF
-684 PPAVVRLV
+684 PPAVVKLV
-692 RADVRVTARKVGYV
+692 RADVKVTAHKIGYV
-706 MGAGDQM
+706 MGAGDEM
-713 PDAIRQMGC
+713 PDAIRQLGC
-722 EVTLLTP
+722 EVTLLSA
-729 SDLEQRDLSE
+729 SDLAQGDLSG

-755 LRVNLPRLLDYL
+755 LRANLPRLLDYA
-767 RNGGKLIDQYNV
+767 RNGGTLIDQYNV
-779 TDGSLVPMGPY
+779 TDGNLVPMGPY
-790 PFKVGRERVSVE
+790 PFKIGHDRVSVE
-802 EAPVTFTNPGNPLL
+802 EAPVTFTNPSDPLL
-816 STPNEITQKD
+816 HTPNEITQKD
-826 FEGWIQER
+826 FDGWIQER
-834 GLYFASEWDAR
+834 GLYFASEWDDK

-850 ESHDPGEKPLAG
+850 ESHDPGEKPQAG
-862 GMLYARY
+862 GMFYARY

>member
-1 MLENADHA
+1 
-9 DVRQAA
+9 
-15 REPSAQRHAE
+15 
-25 AHGSGNGGRELPTAR
+25 
-40 GADLQVCA
+40 
-48 GPPGPALFITP
+48 
-59 DGLPLSWMRTH
+59 MRIH
-70 SAKSLALLLCSFLLA
+70 SANSRLLSRDRQGAFAALLICLFLLA

-93 SGTPA
+93 SGTPV

-124 AILAYYARGR
+124 AILAYYARGC

-176 GAEQYFTRAIDFGYS
+176 GAEQFFTRAIDFGYS

-251 GDPSRFPEQLKFVE
+251 GDPSRFAEQLEFVE

-283 EKDAAAAPGRIE
+283 EKDAAAIPGRIE
-295 VDTGAYNPVLGV
+295 VDTGAFNPVLGV

-346 AKDALDGIDTTW
+346 ARDAKDAFDGIDTTW

-373 AVRTFEP
+373 AVRAFEP
-380 EHPER
+380 DRPEH
-385 TIPLLLKAHPLIAA
+385 TIPLLLKAHPIIAA
-399 IHDPW
+399 LAAQHDPW
-404 ASEKLVELHEAIALC
+404 ASEKLVELNEAIALC

-424 DANADSYAVV
+424 DANADNYAVA
-434 PGATVEVG
+434 PGATVEVA

-464 GESRTDTH
+464 GESRPD
-472 DATHDAAHRTALP
+472 THDAAHHAALG

-495 YAVPADQPYSQ
+495 YAVPVDQPYSQ

-534 LLNLRFGMEAGGVA
+534 LLNLRFGIEAGGVA

-590 GDARRV
+590 GDARKV
-596 EIEVHANV
+596 EIEVRADV

-614 LDAGWSAEPV
+614 LGAGWSAAPV
-624 SRAFEQAQAG
+624 SRAFEQTQAG
-634 QQQPLAF
+634 QQQPLTF
-641 EVTPARGPDPPAW
+641 EVTPARGADPPAW

-670 QVISHPPLPPLTVF
+670 LVISHPPLPPLTVF
-684 PPAVVRLV
+684 PPAVVKLV
-692 RADVRVTARKVGYV
+692 RADVRVTAHKVGYV
-706 MGAGDQM
+706 MGAGDEM
-713 PDAIRQMGC
+713 PEAIRQLGC

-729 SDLEQRDLSE
+729 SDLERRDLSE
-739 FDAIVTGVR
+739 FDVIVTGVR

-755 LRVNLPRLLDYL
+755 LRVNLPRLLDYV
-767 RNGGKLIDQYNV
+767 RNGGRLIDQYNV
-779 TDGSLVPMGPY
+779 TDGNLVPMGPY
-790 PFKVGRERVSVE
+790 PFKVGRDRVTVE
-802 EAPVTFTNPGNPLL
+802 ESPVTFTNPGNPLL

-826 FEGWIQER
+826 FEAWIQER
-834 GLYFASEWDAR
+834 GLYFASEWDPR

>member
-1 MLENADHA
+1 
-9 DVRQAA
+9 
-15 REPSAQRHAE
+15 
-25 AHGSGNGGRELPTAR
+25 
-40 GADLQVCA
+40 
-48 GPPGPALFITP
+48 
-59 DGLPLSWMRTH
+59 MRTL
-70 SAKSLALLLCSFLLA
+70 SAKSLTLLLCLCLCV

-103 KKLTVL
+103 DKLTVL

-134 QMRTGYLSLTRGE
+134 HMRTGYLSLTRGE
-147 GGQNLIGP
+147 GGQNLIGS

-176 GAEQYFTRAIDFGYS
+176 GAEQFFTRAIDFGYS
-191 KTPEETFAKW
+191 KTPEETLAKW
-201 GRERI
+201 GHELV

-237 QVSAILGKEAFFAA
+237 QVSAIVGKEAFSAA
-251 GDPSRFPEQLKFVE
+251 ADPNRFPEQLKFVE
-265 PWKARRLLFN
+265 PWQARRLLFN
-275 TFSFTREQ
+275 TFSFTRDQ
-283 EKDAAAAPGRIE
+283 EKEAAATPGRIE
-295 VDTGAYNPVLGV
+295 VDTGAFNPVLGV

-328 QRPGPSRQFLVPV
+328 QRPGPSLNYLVPV
-341 AGDAP
+341 AGDP
-346 AKDALDGIDTTW
+346 PTKDAFDGIDTSW

-364 AEIGRILAE
+364 AEIGRVLAE
-373 AVRTFEP
+373 AARSFQP

-385 TIPLLLKAHPLIAA
+385 SIPLLLKAHPLIAA
-399 IHDPW
+399 LHDPW
-404 ASEKLVELHEAIALC
+404 ASRKLNELNEAIALC

-424 DANADSYAVV
+424 DANSDTYAIV
-434 PGATVEVG
+434 PGSSLEVS
-442 YTALNRSAFPMA
+442 YTALNRSTAPMR
-454 LDSLTLEGMG
+454 LESLTLEGMG
-464 GESRTDTH
+464 SESRTDAH
-472 DATHDAAHRTALP
+472 HAALNA
-485 PNQPVNAQLK
+485 NQPVNAQLK
-495 YAVPADQPYSQ
+495 YAVPAGQPYSQ
-506 PFWLREPKQGDTYTI
+506 PFWLREPKHGDTYTI
-521 SDQRMVGLPDDPP
+521 PDRQLIGLPDDPP
-534 LLNLRFGMEAGGVA
+534 LLNLRFRIEAGGVT

-582 QDVVLFPN
+582 RDMVLFPN
-590 GDARRV
+590 ADARRV
-596 EIEVHANV
+596 EIAVRADV
-604 PKVAGDVRLA
+604 PKAKGDVQVA
-614 LDAGWSAEPV
+614 LEPGWSAEPV
-624 SRAFEQAQAG
+624 SQAFEEATAG
-634 QQQPLAF
+634 EQQPLAF
-641 EVTPARGPDPPAW
+641 EVRPMQLPDPQAL
-654 LRGVA
+654 LRASAHVDG
-659 RVGDREIGVGM
+659 REIGVGM
-670 QVISHPPLPPLTVF
+670 LVISHPPLPPLTVF
-684 PPAVVRLV
+684 PPAVAKLV
-692 RADVRVTARKVGYV
+692 RVDVRVAVHRVGYV
-706 MGAGDQM
+706 MGAGDEM
-713 PDAIRQMGC
+713 PGAIHQLGC
-722 EVTLLTP
+722 EVTLLSA

-739 FDAIVTGVR
+739 FDVIVTGVR

-755 LRVNLPRLLDYL
+755 LRANQPRLLDYV

-779 TDGSLVPMGPY
+779 TDGNLVPMGPY
-790 PFKVGRERVSVE
+790 PFKVGHDRVTVE
-802 EAPVTFTNPGNPLL
+802 ESPVAFTNPENPLL
-816 STPNEITQKD
+816 HSPNDITQKD

-834 GLYFASEWDAR
+834 GLYFASEWDPR

-869 GKGVYIFSGY
+869 GKGIYIFSGY

-889 PGAYRL
+889 PGAYRV